1 MDFDTWEGETDRLL
15 NSVARTDRDRVKD
28 LLDRAAEAARAQNLR
43 QAARELGEIRR
54 ITVGADLFRSWDE
67 GIWCFSSLIRIVRR
81 LSAETAVPPEYQPL
95 LDAIPSA
102 RMDEPMTP
110 AQKEF
115 WYGSATAEVG
125 GQIMMVGGE
134 GGAPWKGCAVLLG
147 VLAAVGLAA
156 IWSR

>member
-15 NSVARTDRDRVKD
+15 NSVARTDRDRVQD
-28 LLDRAAEAARAQNLR
+28 LLDRAAAAARAQNLR
-43 QAARELGEIRR
+43 QAAHELGELRR
-54 ITVGADLFRSWDE
+54 ITVGAELFRSWDE
-67 GIWCFSSLIRIVRR
+67 GIWCFSSLIRIVRA

-115 WYGSATAEVG
+115 WYGSPNAEVG
-125 GQIMMVGGE
+125 GQILLVGG
-134 GGAPWKGCAVLLG
+134 GNAAPGKGCAVLL
-147 VLAAVGLAA
+147 VILAAVAA
-156 IWSR
+156 VAAWN